1 MNRHYISRF
10 VLMIVL
16 LLGVCAR
23 GWADGETVIFSE
35 DFKNL
40 GNGPNIPNYGD
51 WTLVRCESMYY
62 FQNGTPQTNRNVLK
76 IDAAPYANQQIGS
89 ATTAIIEGMTSNMLL
104 SFSYANAQ
112 KDNTGTFSVKIST
125 GTFVETESDTYLV
138 TTIENSYDHYTQTL
152 HIQDAGSSGTITF
165 QWKSGNSFAL
175 SSVVLTT
182 VPPTPVDLTLSSSES
197 NATTLSDNAGKL
209 ANVTIG
215 RTFPTNT
222 WCTLC
227 LPFEVTAS
235 SIGTACGT
243 DAPRLRVFSGV
254 EGNTMKFTPPE
265 NDAVSAGTPFLLKF
279 TTAVTSNPVFN
290 GVTISKTG
298 DAVTP
303 AAKVTHEGYEDYSF
317 IGTYSP
323 TEIPAAGW
331 FLKADGKLY
340 QPGPETVGGDVNRT
354 LPGLRAYF
362 TLPTTTSGARPV
374 VSIADDNATTVG
386 TAVSTAPSVEA
397 IYTLGGLPVASPKSP
412 GIYIVRRTDGST
424 QKVTIR

>member
-23 GWADGETVIFSE
+23 GWADGETVILSENFETREVSKMFGDGFSSP
-35 DFKNL
+35 DGWLF
-40 GNGPNIPNYGD
+40 YGCSISGD
-51 WTLVRCESMYY
+51 YEENRCLVLNNSYCK
-62 FQNGTPQTNRNVLK
+62 TPTFTVDSEVMLSFC
-76 IDAAPYANQQIGS
+76 YS
-89 ATTAIIEGMTSNMLL
+89 YSSTTTTAPENLRLTV
-104 SFSYANAQ
+104 
-112 KDNTGTFSVKIST
+112 SV
-125 GTFVETESDTYLV
+125 
-138 TTIENSYDHYTQTL
+138 
-152 HIQDAGSSGTITF
+152 SSGTIEGTTSYSVSDFTMTPVSVKIKGNNINTRVTF
-165 QWKSGNSFAL
+165 TASGPSKNVFIDNIVISI
-175 SSVVLTT
+175 
-182 VPPTPVDLTLSSSES
+182 PPTPVDLTLSSSES

-209 ANVTIG
+209 ANVTLG
-215 RTFPTNT
+215 RTFPANT

-227 LPFEVTAS
+227 LPFDVTAS

-243 DAPRLRVFSGV
+243 DAPQLRVFYKV

-303 AAKVTHEGYEDYSF
+303 AATVTHEGYEDYSF

-386 TAVSTAPSVEA
+386 AAASVAPSVEA

-424 QKVTIR
+424 QKITIR